1 LYESYSDNDIMAQE
15 ADELKKLLPL
25 LEQTRRKKDQEQA
38 KQEKTLLVEGE
49 MLEGKHKVTVGA
61 LPNMETLKGELKT
74 KLSLT
79 KAIDLLEVWDE
90 ESEDWIE
97 STKIFEIAKKRSCGY
112 PGLRRQRRRPSLR
125 PRRRRR
131 RLKRTPKIS

>member
-1 LYESYSDNDIMAQE
+1 VVVVDEAHHINHQVATDQIEKFTTRGLYESYSDNDIMAQIMAQE
-15 ADELKKLLPL
+15 ADELNKLLPL

-38 KQEKTLLVEGE
+38 NQEKMLLVEGE
-49 MLEGKHKVTVGA
+49 MLEGKRKVTVGA

-90 ESEDWIE
+90 E
-97 STKIFEIAKKRSCGY
+97 FQG
-112 PGLRRQRRRPSLR
+112 
-125 PRRRRR
+125 
-131 RLKRTPKIS
+131 